1 MRWEWG
7 RSQGPDRVRDSERG
21 RSMTGSGELGEA
33 TGPELSVVAPLYNEE
48 ECAGLLVD
56 AVRSALVAQPLS
68 WELILVDDGSRD
80 RTAEIVAA
88 AAAADPRVRLLRMK
102 RNFGQTQAMQAGFD
116 AARGR
121 VLVGMDGDLQNDPR
135 DIPLLVAKLDEGYD
149 LVAGYRVRRQDAFL
163 SRRVPSWAANHLIQ
177 WITRVPIRDNG
188 CSLKAYRRETVA
200 RMHLYADMHRFLPA
214 LAAATAGARIC
225 EIPVRHH
232 ARAHGSSKYG
242 ASRIVK
248 LLADLLTLALIAWFR
263 ERPLR
268 LFGFAAAAAFALALP
283 FALGAALTWD
293 APVHGAT
300 YPYVFPTAALVFLL
314 LAGYLMLLGLVAE
327 VALRRSRDA
336 DDEPLPIVVERAP

>member
-1 MRWEWG
+1 
-7 RSQGPDRVRDSERG
+7 
-21 RSMTGSGELGEA
+21 MTGSGELGETNA
-33 TGPELSVVAPLYNEE
+33 PALSVVAPLYNEE

-56 AVRSALVAQPLS
+56 AVRSALEAQPLG

-80 RTAEIVAA
+80 RTAAIVAA
-88 AAAADPRVRLLRMK
+88 AAAADPRVRLLRMR

-149 LVAGYRVRRQDAFL
+149 LVAGYRVRRQDAFF
-163 SRRVPSWAANHLIQ
+163 SRRIPSWAANHLIR

-188 CSLKAYRRETVA
+188 CSLKAYRRETVK

-232 ARAHGSSKYG
+232 ARVHGTSKYG

-248 LLADLLTLALIAWFR
+248 LLADLLTLALISWFR

-268 LFGFAAAAAFALALP
+268 LFGFAAVAAGALSLP
-283 FALGAALTWD
+283 FVLGTLLTWD
-293 APVHGAT
+293 APEYGSP

-314 LAGYLMLLGLVAE
+314 LGGYLMLLGLVAE
-327 VALRRSRDA
+327 VALRRSRDT
-336 DDEPLPIVVERAP
+336 DDEPLPLLVERAP